1 MMVVVRFKVPGVHVA
16 AHAQFTFV
24 LHFADNSKQHRA
36 LSRALLN
43 AALGAA
49 FSPHN
54 CKTESTQ
61 AK

>member
-49 FSPHN
+49 FSLR
-54 CKTESTQ
+54 
-61 AK
+61 